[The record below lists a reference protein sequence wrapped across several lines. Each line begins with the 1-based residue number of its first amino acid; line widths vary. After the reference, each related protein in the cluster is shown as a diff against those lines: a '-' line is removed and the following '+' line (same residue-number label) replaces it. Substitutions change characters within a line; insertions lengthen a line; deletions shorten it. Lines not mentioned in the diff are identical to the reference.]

1 MDNGVRF
8 EYKINNDVK
17 RSKAS
22 VSLYIIIQ
30 RNGFITYNELI
41 ATSKPTKYKKDATDA
56 DSLAYIVANLKTGV
70 LRQLILDNQGLI
82 RYKYSEVIDPDKV
95 TERTT
100 DNSPSGITR
109 AQAAYIPQ
117 EKPEM
122 KPGNLVEQFNLPD
135 PRLTKN
141 PKTSGQ
147 VSFIEGSGNWTDTK
161 YLASKLNSGNP
172 EDNTGKA
179 TQITNNTNTNNT
191 NNYNSKDDNKPF
203 TVSNLAADG
212 SLVKLSDKKG
222 TSTVNNNDQS
232 TNITNSANT
241 TITAEDSSKNT
252 IDQNIIALDNYKEV
266 LDPKNA
272 KYFTTAELKDAEKE
286 KTRLIK
292 VIKEQKAKYNKDHPE
307 DNTYRTEAE
316 IKKEQL
322 KKEVKNTKPDT
333 KSTEKKQE
341 TKSKTQETTASKSS
355 AAIAKENELAEKK
368 KADKTAKTSTDT
380 EKVSAA
386 AKVTPSGITEVKEKP
401 DDTSANNSD
410 AAKIKLMSDTE
421 FAKVKPVSFDKPT
434 EDLIKDDP
442 NITPESEKKKSKA
455 AVPPSTV
462 EKKTINPAPA
472 LQEPET
478 PNQKKQRETLLAIDK
493 SVKNV
498 AGNTAASTSTDIK
511 NIITNQT
518 ADKTTDPTNNKQQQA
533 KEKPMTKSKGPKSD
547 SGPVDNSQSV
557 LNSQLLNAIYDL
569 LSTGIKVKY

>member
-56 DSLAYIVANLKTGV
+56 DSLAYIIANLKTGV

-117 EKPEM
+117 AKPEI
-122 KPGNLVEQFNLPD
+122 KPGNLVELYNLPD

-141 PKTSGQ
+141 PKTSGR
-147 VSFIEGSGNWTDTK
+147 VSFVEGSGNWTDTK

-172 EDNTGKA
+172 EDNASKSD
-179 TQITNNTNTNNT
+179 QITNNTNTNTNTT
-191 NNYNSKDDNKPF
+191 NNYTSKDKNEPF
-203 TVSNLAADG
+203 TVSNLAKDG
-212 SLVKLSDKKG
+212 SLTTLSDKKG
-222 TSTVNNNDQS
+222 TSTINNNQS

-241 TITAEDSSKNT
+241 TITADDSSKAT
-252 IDQNIIALDNYKEV
+252 LKQNIEALANYTEV
-266 LDPKNA
+266 LKPENA
-272 KYFTTAELKDAEKE
+272 KYFTKAELTSAAAEAK
-286 KTRLIK
+286 KLDK

-322 KKEVKNTKPDT
+322 KKEVKNTKTDT
-333 KSTEKKQE
+333 KLTEKKKE
-341 TKSKTQETTASKSS
+341 TKTQEPTASELFAEK
-355 AAIAKENELAEKK
+355 AKENELAEKK
-368 KADKTAKTSTDT
+368 KADKTDKPSTDT
-380 EKVSAA
+380 KKVSAA
-386 AKVTPSGITEVKEKP
+386 AKITPAGITEGNKETP
-401 DDTSANNSD
+401 VDSSAT
-410 AAKIKLMSDTE
+410 AKIKLMSDQA
-421 FAKVKPVSFDKPT
+421 FAEVKPVSFDEPT
-434 EDLIKDDP
+434 KKLIEEDP
-442 NITPESEKKKSKA
+442 YITPESEKKKSAA
-455 AVPPSTV
+455 AVPPPIIK
-462 EKKTINPAPA
+462 KKTTNPTPA
-472 LQEPET
+472 LQETET
-478 PNQKKQRETLLAIDK
+478 KKQKEQRERLASIDK

-511 NIITNQT
+511 NIITNQA
-518 ADKTTDPTNNKQQQA
+518 ADKSTGSTNNKQQQSN
-533 KEKPMTKSKGPKSD
+533 EKPMTKPKGPKSD
-547 SGPVDNSQSV
+547 SGPVDNSQSA

>member
-122 KPGNLVEQFNLPD
+122 KPGNLVERFNLPD

-147 VSFIEGSGNWTDTK
+147 VSFIEGSGNWTDAK

-172 EDNTGKA
+172 EDNDSKS

-222 TSTVNNNDQS
+222 TSTVNNNQS
-232 TNITNSANT
+232 TNITNSATKT
-241 TITAEDSSKNT
+241 TTADDSSKNT

-368 KADKTAKTSTDT
+368 KADTTGKTSTDT

-386 AKVTPSGITEVKEKP
+386 AKITPAGITEVKETP
-401 DDTSANNSD
+401 VDSSANNSD

-421 FAKVKPVSFDKPT
+421 FAKVKPVSFDEATKKLMA
-434 EDLIKDDP
+434 EDP
-442 NITPESEKKKSKA
+442 YITPESEKKKSKA

-518 ADKTTDPTNNKQQQA
+518 TDKTTDPTNNKQQQA

>member
-70 LRQLILDNQGLI
+70 LRQLILDSQDLI

-141 PKTSGQ
+141 PKTSGR

-172 EDNTGKA
+172 ADDASKS

-307 DNTYRTEAE
+307 DNKYRTEAE

-368 KADKTAKTSTDT
+368 KADTTGKTSTDT
-380 EKVSAA
+380 AKDAKLPEKSTPAA
-386 AKVTPSGITEVKEKP
+386 IAKETAKSP
-401 DDTSANNSD
+401 DDDKKLANKIISDINKPLDFTS
-410 AAKIKLMSDTE
+410 
-421 FAKVKPVSFDKPT
+421 KVFDKPT